1 MNDATTILEKPY
13 FLGLEFV
20 VVNYPLEA
28 LRTRLL

>member
-1 MNDATTILEKPY
+1 MHDTTTILEKPY
-13 FLGLEFV
+13 FLGLDV